1 MFGKKITLDDILKGI
16 DNLSDEEKEKVRDKM
31 ADLYKAEDEREIDK
45 VEREKAET
53 DEKADEKGE
62 EEDEES
68 EEIGKDVDEI
78 EDDFDE
84 ENEKPEKTETPAAPT
99 ETEEDPK
106 EDNAKMFAAI
116 AERLDRIEAALGESM
131 RNPKEADK
139 KTSEELT
146 ALERTA
152 LERKYAF

>member
-45 VEREKAET
+45 VEREKADT

-68 EEIGKDVDEI
+68 EEIGKDVDEV

-84 ENEKPEKTETPAAPT
+84 ENEEPAKT
-99 ETEEDPK
+99 ETEEEPK
-106 EDNAKMFAAI
+106 DNNAKMFAAI

-139 KTSEELT
+139 KESEELT
-146 ALERTA
+146 ALER
-152 LERKYAF
+152 KYAF

>member
-31 ADLYKAEDEREIDK
+31 ADLYKAEDEMEIDK
-45 VEREKAET
+45 VEREKADT

-68 EEIGKDVDEI
+68 EEIGKDVDEV
-78 EDDFDE
+78 EDYFDE
-84 ENEKPEKTETPAAPT
+84 ENEEPAKTETPAAPT
-99 ETEEDPK
+99 ETEEEPK
-106 EDNAKMFAAI
+106 DDNAKMFAAI

-139 KTSEELT
+139 KASEELT
-146 ALERTA
+146 ALER
-152 LERKYAF
+152 KYAF

>member
-16 DNLSDEEKEKVRDKM
+16 DKLSDEEKEKVRDKM

-45 VEREKAET
+45 VEREKADT

-68 EEIGKDVDEI
+68 EEIGKDVDEV

-84 ENEKPEKTETPAAPT
+84 ENEEPAKTETPAAPT
-99 ETEEDPK
+99 ETEEEPK
-106 EDNAKMFAAI
+106 DDNAKMFAAI
-116 AERLDRIEAALGESM
+116 EERLDRIEAALGESM

-146 ALERTA
+146 ALER
-152 LERKYAF
+152 KYAF

>member
-45 VEREKAET
+45 VEREKADT

-68 EEIGKDVDEI
+68 EEIGKDVDEV

-84 ENEKPEKTETPAAPT
+84 ENEEPAKTETPAAPT
-99 ETEEDPK
+99 ETKEEPK
-106 EDNAKMFAAI
+106 DDNAKMFAAI
-116 AERLDRIEAALGESM
+116 SERLDRIEAALGENM

-146 ALERTA
+146 ALER
-152 LERKYAF
+152 KYAF

>member
-53 DEKADEKGE
+53 DEKGE

-68 EEIGKDVDEI
+68 EEIGKDVDEV

-84 ENEKPEKTETPAAPT
+84 ENEEPEKTETPAAPT
-99 ETEEDPK
+99 ETIEEPK
-106 EDNAKMFAAI
+106 DDNAKMFAAI

-139 KTSEELT
+139 KASEELT
-146 ALERTA
+146 ALER
-152 LERKYAF
+152 KYAF

>member
-45 VEREKAET
+45 VEKEKADT

-62 EEDEES
+62 EEDEE
-68 EEIGKDVDEI
+68 
-78 EDDFDE
+78 
-84 ENEKPEKTETPAAPT
+84 PAKTETPAAPT
-99 ETEEDPK
+99 ETEEEPK
-106 EDNAKMFAAI
+106 DDNAKMFAAI

-139 KTSEELT
+139 KAREEL
-146 ALERTA
+146 TA

>member
-45 VEREKAET
+45 VEKEKADT

-68 EEIGKDVDEI
+68 EEIGKDVDEV

-84 ENEKPEKTETPAAPT
+84 ENEEPAKTETPAAPT
-99 ETEEDPK
+99 ETEEEPK
-106 EDNAKMFAAI
+106 DDNAKMFAAI
-116 AERLDRIEAALGESM
+116 AARLDRIEAALGESM

-139 KTSEELT
+139 KASEELT
-146 ALERTA
+146 ALER
-152 LERKYAF
+152 KYAF

>member
-31 ADLYKAEDEREIDK
+31 ADLYKAEDE
-45 VEREKAET
+45 
-53 DEKADEKGE
+53 KADEKGE
-62 EEDEES
+62 EEEAES
-68 EEIGKDVDEI
+68 EEIGKDVDEV

-84 ENEKPEKTETPAAPT
+84 EDEEPEKTETPAAPT
-99 ETEEDPK
+99 ETEEEPK
-106 EDNAKMFAAI
+106 DDNAKMFAAI

-139 KTSEELT
+139 KASEELT
-146 ALERTA
+146 ALER
-152 LERKYAF
+152 KYAF